1 MSSLPKPNILIVEDD
16 APTLRECREIVASLD
31 VEIATAGR
39 AQEALQFA
47 MEADFAVILLSV
59 RMPDR
64 DGFATAKLIRQCERS
79 RHTPII
85 FLSGSYDDAVSSFRG
100 YEVGGVDYLL
110 KPLVPEILRSK
121 ISVFVDLY
129 RYNADL
135 AREIAER
142 KVIEQNLRESEERL
156 REFAAHIQ
164 AVREE
169 ERTSM
174 AREIHDELGQALTG
188 LKMDLSWLEK
198 RLPKGLEEQAEKV
211 KSMFRLIDETIQSV
225 RKISSEL
232 RPQVL
237 DDVGLSGTL
246 KWQAREFQARTG
258 IRCKVDLPEEEF
270 VMDQDRST
278 AVFRIFQEVMT
289 NVARHAKATRVDI
302 KLRLDADHL
311 ILNIV
316 DNGRGIALADLR
328 SQKSL
333 GLVGVR
339 ERAHILGG
347 QVEIEGTDGKGTSVT
362 LSIPFQL
369 QGRP

>member
-16 APTLRECREIVASLD
+16 AQMLRECREIVASLD
-31 VEIATAGR
+31 VEITTAGD
-39 AQEALQFA
+39 AQEASHRA
-47 MEADFAVILLSV
+47 MEADFAVILLGV
-59 RMPDR
+59 RMPER
-64 DGFATAKLIRQCERS
+64 DGVAAARLIRQCERS

-85 FLSGSYDDAVSSFRG
+85 FLSGTYDDAVSSFRG
-100 YEVGGVDYLL
+100 YEAGGVDYLL

-121 ISVFVDLY
+121 ISVFIDLY
-129 RYNADL
+129 RYNAEL
-135 AREIAER
+135 SREIAER
-142 KVIEQNLRESEERL
+142 KVVEQNLRESEERL

-198 RLPKGLEEQAEKV
+198 RLPKGLEKQTEKV
-211 KSMFRLIDETIQSV
+211 KSMFRLIDDTIQSV

-237 DDVGLSGTL
+237 DDVGLTGTL
-246 KWQAREFQARTG
+246 RWQAREFQARTG

-270 VMDQDRST
+270 GIDQNRST

-289 NVARHAKATRVDI
+289 NVARHAKATKVDI
-302 KLRLDADHL
+302 KLRRDADHL
-311 ILNIV
+311 ILNIA
-316 DNGRGIALADLR
+316 DNGRGIAQADLR

-333 GLVGVR
+333 GLVGIR
-339 ERAHILGG
+339 ERALILGG
-347 QVEIEGTDGKGTSVT
+347 QVEIEGIDGKGTSVT
-362 LSIPFQL
+362 LSIPFRL
-369 QGRP
+369 QGRA